1 MQPATP
7 SQNFRD
13 PHPHGPTATAK
24 FAEQGGSRPHGK
36 GLARDSPMRKPTRK
50 NATRIDLKSIL
61 GYVKAMHKRLFKA
74 SWRVKTAL
82 SLVNAERRK
91 NAEDA
96 PAGSEDKE
104 SDLEYYEHPFSS
116 DEDEEEDVES
126 AYQGDE

>member
-1 MQPATP
+1 MDLLLLLSLLSKVGLGLMERAWHGTLPCASPQERMPLALISSP
-7 SQNFRD
+7 SLF
-13 PHPHGPTATAK
+13 
-24 FAEQGGSRPHGK
+24 
-36 GLARDSPMRKPTRK
+36 
-50 NATRIDLKSIL
+50 
-61 GYVKAMHKRLFKA
+61 YVKAMHKRLFKA

-82 SLVNAERRK
+82 SLANAERRK